1 MSNGESKYPNDRAQ
15 TIWLTQTKNGNSL
28 AFNNIVEKYQQPV
41 YNLCYHMLQDV
52 NDAEEAAQ
60 EVFTRAYFKLD
71 SYNNTDKFSTWL
83 FSIASHHCIDQLRKR
98 RFQFI
103 PWDDLAAWYRFPNQ
117 EPSQPERILIETEA
131 VQEIHA
137 LLNQLPPDYRSA
149 VILKYWYALSYQ
161 EIAETQKT
169 TVSAVK
175 SKLFRARKMMATS
188 AILESQANLRG
199 AHHVFC

>member
-1 MSNGESKYPNDRAQ
+1 MNNSESKYPNDRTQAM
-15 TIWLTQTKNGNSL
+15 WLAQTKNGDSL
-28 AFNNIVEKYQQPV
+28 AFNNIVAKYQQPV

-103 PWDDLAAWYRFPNQ
+103 PWDDLATWYRFPNQ
-117 EPSQPERILIETEA
+117 EPPQPERILIETEA

-137 LLNQLPPDYRSA
+137 LLSQLPPDYRSA
-149 VILKYWYALSYQ
+149 S
-161 EIAETQKT
+161 
-169 TVSAVK
+169 
-175 SKLFRARKMMATS
+175 
-188 AILESQANLRG
+188 
-199 AHHVFC
+199 